1 MFFVTFLRVSLAL
14 SIFHPKNRASFVSLI
29 KSYRSSLELLYHNWS
44 QLDQPFVA
52 NKHIEGNI

>member
-29 KSYRSSLELLYHNWS
+29 KSYRSSLELLYHNYMYNTIRPTLRS
-44 QLDQPFVA
+44 
-52 NKHIEGNI
+52 